1 MNTFERF
8 WCCWLFLR
16 AIKTNKNSVFKGIH
30 SFIIQLIKVSSLFWP
45 FLVFLQSFLAVP
57 AGQAIECI
65 FSLPFEASGSAVQW
79 LHQRRCELWK
89 KNVQSRFSRTE
100 YKSAIT
106 YLFLILFLMS
116 PGTGTQRSLSQPLQR
131 ARWWTASPFPDCW
144 VDARHKCEC
153 KRCRQHFNEKMSHCR
168 CPVLSAPV
176 CKSA

>member
-16 AIKTNKNSVFKGIH
+16 AIKTNKNSVFKSIN
-30 SFIIQLIKVSSLFWP
+30 SFIIQLIKVSFLFWP

-65 FSLPFEASGSAVQW
+65 FFLPFEASGSAVQW
-79 LHQRRCELWK
+79 LHQRRCELKK
-89 KNVQSRFSRTE
+89 KNVQSWFSWTSQR
-100 YKSAIT
+100 
-106 YLFLILFLMS
+106 LLIY
-116 PGTGTQRSLSQPLQR
+116 SLSSSWVPWHRNSALSLSPPLQR